1 MLRPGLRDLDRAVA
15 HVHGLLPHAHHL
27 VAEHER
33 IFHARLRPEVAEH
46 HGAFDLLDGID
57 PVAFGAQAGDALLRR
72 LVISPRHGQFG
83 TERRLVDVAV
93 GRRRG
98 DAAEGDAFHGE
109 SIPRQLADVVETGTN
124 LAAINAGVDI
134 LAHPGL
140 ITVEDAQLAAE
151 KGVLLELN
159 TAPRHCLANGHIV
172 RMAERFG
179 CELLLNSDASSSAD
193 FESPDVT
200 QALRKAAALGAGLD
214 AEGLSRLHVTER
226 KLVQKLLR
234 L

>member
-1 MLRPGLRDLDRAVA
+1 MFDFHIHVNCSGGRD
-15 HVHGLLPHAHHL
+15 GLLPSEAMRLAKCAGFRAVGLIVRADPSALPILLPTLKTL
-27 VAEHER
+27 VKTCSLYADIE
-33 IFHARLRPEVAEH
+33 
-46 HGAFDLLDGID
+46 AF
-57 PVAFGAQAGDALLRR
+57 AGVELVHVPPALL
-72 LVISPRHGQFG
+72 P
-83 TERRLVDVAV
+83 DAV
-93 GRRRG
+93 GQAREQG
-98 DAAEGDAFHGE
+98 AALILAHGE

>member
-1 MLRPGLRDLDRAVA
+1 MFDFHIHVNCSGGRD
-15 HVHGLLPHAHHL
+15 GLLPSEAM
-27 VAEHER
+27 
-33 IFHARLRPEVAEH
+33 RLAKC
-46 HGAFDLLDGID
+46 
-57 PVAFGAQAGDALLRR
+57 AGFR
-72 LVISPRHGQFG
+72 
-83 TERRLVDVAV
+83 AV
-93 GRRRG
+93 GLIVRADPST
-98 DAAEGDAFHGE
+98 DAVGQAREQGAALILAHGE

>member
-1 MLRPGLRDLDRAVA
+1 MFDFHIHVNCSGGRD
-15 HVHGLLPHAHHL
+15 GLLPSEAMRLAKCAGFRAVGLIVRADPSTLPILLPTLKTL
-27 VAEHER
+27 VKTCSLYADIE
-33 IFHARLRPEVAEH
+33 
-46 HGAFDLLDGID
+46 AF
-57 PVAFGAQAGDALLRR
+57 AGVELVHVPPALL
-72 LVISPRHGQFG
+72 P
-83 TERRLVDVAV
+83 DAV
-93 GRRRG
+93 GQAR
-98 DAAEGDAFHGE
+98 EHGE

>member
-1 MLRPGLRDLDRAVA
+1 MFDFHIHVNCSGGRD
-15 HVHGLLPHAHHL
+15 GLLPSEAMRLAKCAGFRAVGLIVRADPSTL
-27 VAEHER
+27 VKTCSLYAGIE
-33 IFHARLRPEVAEH
+33 
-46 HGAFDLLDGID
+46 AF
-57 PVAFGAQAGDALLRR
+57 AGVELVHVPPALL
-72 LVISPRHGQFG
+72 P
-83 TERRLVDVAV
+83 DAV
-93 GRRRG
+93 GQAREQG
-98 DAAEGDAFHGE
+98 AALILAHGE

>member
-1 MLRPGLRDLDRAVA
+1 MKTCSLYAGIEAFAGVELV
-15 HVHGLLPHAHHL
+15 HVPPALLP
-27 VAEHER
+27 
-33 IFHARLRPEVAEH
+33 
-46 HGAFDLLDGID
+46 D
-57 PVAFGAQAGDALLRR
+57 
-72 LVISPRHGQFG
+72 
-83 TERRLVDVAV
+83 AV
-93 GRRRG
+93 GQAREQG
-98 DAAEGDAFHGE
+98 AALILAHGE
-109 SIPRQLADVVETGTN
+109 SIPRQLADMVETGTN

>member
-1 MLRPGLRDLDRAVA
+1 MFDFHIHVNCSGGRD
-15 HVHGLLPHAHHL
+15 GLLPSEAMRLAKCAGFRAVGLIVRADPSTLPILLPTLKTL
-27 VAEHER
+27 VKTCSLYAGIE
-33 IFHARLRPEVAEH
+33 
-46 HGAFDLLDGID
+46 AF
-57 PVAFGAQAGDALLRR
+57 AGVELVHVPPALL
-72 LVISPRHGQFG
+72 P
-83 TERRLVDVAV
+83 DAV
-93 GRRRG
+93 GQAREQG
-98 DAAEGDAFHGE
+98 AALILAHGE
-109 SIPRQLADVVETGTN
+109 SIPRQ

>member
-1 MLRPGLRDLDRAVA
+1 MFDFHIHVNCSGGRD
-15 HVHGLLPHAHHL
+15 GLLPSEAMRLAKCAGFRAVGLIVRADPSTLPILLPTLKTL
-27 VAEHER
+27 VKTCSLYADIE
-33 IFHARLRPEVAEH
+33 
-46 HGAFDLLDGID
+46 AF
-57 PVAFGAQAGDALLRR
+57 AGVELVHVPPALL
-72 LVISPRHGQFG
+72 P
-83 TERRLVDVAV
+83 DAV
-93 GRRRG
+93 GQAREQG
-98 DAAEGDAFHGE
+98 AALILAHGE
-109 SIPRQLADVVETGTN
+109 SIPRQLADVVET
-124 LAAINAGVDI
+124 AGVDI

>member
-1 MLRPGLRDLDRAVA
+1 MFDFHI
-15 HVHGLLPHAHHL
+15 HVNCSGGRGGLLPSEAM
-27 VAEHER
+27 
-33 IFHARLRPEVAEH
+33 RLAKC
-46 HGAFDLLDGID
+46 
-57 PVAFGAQAGDALLRR
+57 AGFR
-72 LVISPRHGQFG
+72 
-83 TERRLVDVAV
+83 AV
-93 GRRRG
+93 GLIVRADPSTLPILLPTLKTLVKTCSLLP
-98 DAAEGDAFHGE
+98 DAVGQAREQGAALILAHGE

>member
-1 MLRPGLRDLDRAVA
+1 M
-15 HVHGLLPHAHHL
+15 
-27 VAEHER
+27 
-33 IFHARLRPEVAEH
+33 
-46 HGAFDLLDGID
+46 
-57 PVAFGAQAGDALLRR
+57 
-72 LVISPRHGQFG
+72 
-83 TERRLVDVAV
+83 
-93 GRRRG
+93 
-98 DAAEGDAFHGE
+98 
-109 SIPRQLADVVETGTN
+109 
-124 LAAINAGVDI
+124 
-134 LAHPGL
+134 
-140 ITVEDAQLAAE
+140 
-151 KGVLLELN
+151 LELN

-214 AEGLSRLHVTER
+214 AEGISRLHVTER

>member
-1 MLRPGLRDLDRAVA
+1 MFDFHI
-15 HVHGLLPHAHHL
+15 HVNCSGGRGGLLPSEAMRLAKCAGFRAVGLIVRADPSTLPILLPTLKTL
-27 VAEHER
+27 VKTCSLYADIE
-33 IFHARLRPEVAEH
+33 
-46 HGAFDLLDGID
+46 AF
-57 PVAFGAQAGDALLRR
+57 AGVELVHVPPALL
-72 LVISPRHGQFG
+72 P
-83 TERRLVDVAV
+83 DAV
-93 GRRRG
+93 GQAREQG
-98 DAAEGDAFHGE
+98 AALILAHGE

-179 CELLLNSDASSSAD
+179 CELLNSDASSSAD

>member
-1 MLRPGLRDLDRAVA
+1 M
-15 HVHGLLPHAHHL
+15 
-27 VAEHER
+27 
-33 IFHARLRPEVAEH
+33 
-46 HGAFDLLDGID
+46 
-57 PVAFGAQAGDALLRR
+57 
-72 LVISPRHGQFG
+72 
-83 TERRLVDVAV
+83 
-93 GRRRG
+93 
-98 DAAEGDAFHGE
+98 
-109 SIPRQLADVVETGTN
+109 VETGTN

-179 CELLLNSDASSSAD
+179 CELLLNSDASSAAD
-193 FESPDVT
+193 FESPEVT